1 MAFTPNTAD
10 KESLQTLAM
19 AVRQRLAKN
28 ISPAA
33 LEPYMAD
40 LPALDPII
48 KKHCAIDYSKMNSRF
63 ANWVEAGA
71 QDWLESSCYIANSSY
86 GPLFKQATYNF
97 YRQDYVKDFK
107 GTYNKLRNK
116 IKSKASI
123 AMLRKMYAVVGM
135 SEDKWNPAD
144 VIAIKANKETE
155 VINKLKNFKASKH
168 STMSKD
174 VENANRSLQSGLPGE
189 ASKNLLMMKDL
200 DEMYEYNQLIDD
212 LFKDKDCM
220 GLSLKKATSPSV
232 KMEVLR
238 HKQVKGMKE
247 ALNLQVDI
255 TKVDYLES
263 NQKCLVYFNM
273 AGKSGHYL
281 DIRGFESSKK
291 IADVQVQLSKTGS
304 SAAHGKVTLPII
316 TLITKRSMGGR
327 AFITMRNKRN
337 QLFRKT
343 FQKSGIHSFSD
354 WRIFDGYTKKGM
366 DKVLQEDLTN
376 WANYIQFL
384 SNSKH
389 SSSHIIGKVMEL
401 LGKKTSNSVF
411 TAAKFL
417 KHKVQSYEV
426 GYILDKDQ
434 KIIREEIKNNII
446 KSMVAYAGSKGM
458 FIFNN
463 NNAIAFMTSST
474 YMKLGG

>member
-19 AVRQRLAKN
+19 AVRQRLGKN
-28 ISPAA
+28 ITPDLLS
-33 LEPYMAD
+33 PYMAD
-40 LPALDPII
+40 LRGLDPLV
-48 KKHCAIDYSKMNSRF
+48 KKHCEIDYDKCGSRF
-63 ANWVEAGA
+63 ANWVQAGA
-71 QDWLESSCYIANSSY
+71 EDWLESSCYIANKSY
-86 GPLFKQATYNF
+86 PPLFKQATYNF

-144 VIAIKANKETE
+144 IIAIRANKETE
-155 VINKLKNFKASKH
+155 VINKLKNFKATKH

-174 VENANRSLQSGLPGE
+174 VAAANKSLQSGMPGE
-189 ASKNLLMMKDL
+189 SSKNIQMMSDL

-238 HKQVKGMKE
+238 HKKVKGMKE
-247 ALNLQVDI
+247 ALNMKIEV

-263 NQKCLVYFNM
+263 NQKCLVYFNL

-281 DIRGFESSKK
+281 DVRGFESSKK

-316 TLITKRSMGGR
+316 SLITKRSMGGR
-327 AFITMRNKRN
+327 AFIVMKTQRNK
-337 QLFRKT
+337 LFKKT
-343 FQKSGIHSFSD
+343 FQKSGIHSFTD
-354 WRIFDGYTKKGM
+354 WRIFDNYTKNGHQK
-366 DKVLQEDLTN
+366 DLKADLKS
-376 WANYIQFL
+376 WAEYIEFL

-401 LGKKTSNSVF
+401 LGKKGSSAGF

-426 GYILDKDQ
+426 GYLLDKDQ
-434 KIIREEIKNNII
+434 KIIKEEIKNNII

-463 NNAIAFMTSST
+463 KSAIAFMTSST

>member
-19 AVRQRLAKN
+19 AVRQKLAKN
-28 ISPAA
+28 ISPAD
-33 LEPYMAD
+33 LEPHMAD
-40 LPALDPII
+40 LPALDPLI
-48 KKHCAIDYSKMNSRF
+48 KKHCEIDYTKCNSRF

-71 QDWLESSCYIANSSY
+71 EDWLESSCFIANKSY

-97 YRQDYVKDFK
+97 YRQDFVKDFK
-107 GTYNKLRNK
+107 GTYNKLRNN
-116 IKSKASI
+116 IKRKASVS
-123 AMLRKMYAVVGM
+123 MMRKMYAVVGM

-144 VIAIKANKETE
+144 IIAIKESKETE
-155 VINKLKNFKASKH
+155 VLNKLKNFKASKH

-174 VENANRSLQSGLPGE
+174 VENANKQLGSMPGE
-189 ASKNLLMMKDL
+189 AGKNIQMMKDL

-212 LFKDKDCM
+212 LFKDKECM

-238 HKQVKGMKE
+238 HKKVKGMKE
-247 ALNLQVDI
+247 ALNLKVDV
-255 TKVDYLES
+255 TRVDYLES

-273 AGKSGHYL
+273 ADKSGHYL

-316 TLITKRSMGGR
+316 TLITKRSRGGR

-337 QLFRKT
+337 QLFKKT

-366 DKVLQEDLTN
+366 DKELKNDLKS
-376 WANYIQFL
+376 WAEYIEFL
-384 SNSKH
+384 SSKKH

-401 LGKKTSNSVF
+401 LGKKTSSAVF

-426 GYILDKDQ
+426 GYILDKEQ
-434 KIIREEIKNNII
+434 KVIREDVKNNII
-446 KSMVAYAGSKGM
+446 KSMVSYAGSKGM

-463 NNAIAFMTSST
+463 NSAVAFMTSST
-474 YMKLGG
+474 YMKMGG